1 MFFFVCLF
9 FFKKNERKKGV
20 MYEYT
25 ILLDNVK
32 SKGPNEPIVEETP
45 NTYMA
50 EIVKV
55 YATMLF

>member
-1 MFFFVCLF
+1 MFFFQ
-9 FFKKNERKKGV
+9 KNERKNGG

-25 ILLDNVK
+25 ILPDNVK

-45 NTYMA
+45 YKYMA
-50 EIVKV
+50 EIVRV